1 LSDDSASPRILIADD
16 EPSVVDMLEG
26 VLIRQGYVVEVA
38 CDGDEVLSKVESCHP
53 DLILLD
59 VTMPKKDG
67 YEVLK
72 ILRQRKETADIPVMM
87 VTGRGDIPDKITG
100 LHLGAGDYLT
110 KPFNVEELVARVKV
124 HLKGKRGVEEKIKAE
139 KLVAL
144 STMIDGLAHEVRN
157 PLSVIGGFVH
167 ILLKKTEP
175 DDPRFQYVLA
185 ISREVNRLERM
196 MNDIGNLKGLAIGKK
211 SLVPANILVRDT
223 VQEMSDKLSVR
234 GITLSMDLEPSETEV
249 LADATHFKLGI
260 KKIIQNAIEAMQ
272 NGGMLTVR
280 TRLATDGLTIC
291 IIDTGPGIKEEHRR
305 FVFDP
310 FFTSKME
317 GAGLGLT
324 MALKIFQAHGGSISI
339 RSDPGKGAE
348 VIIYLPF
355 SSAQQSS

>member
-16 EPSVVDMLEG
+16 EPSVVEMLEG
-26 VLIRQGYVVEVA
+26 VLIRQGYVVEIA
-38 CDGDEVLSKVESCHP
+38 RDGDEVLAKTESCHP

-72 ILRQRKETADIPVMM
+72 ILREKKETADTPVIM

-100 LHLGAGDYLT
+100 LYLGAGDYLT
-110 KPFNVEELVARVKV
+110 KPFNVDELIARVKV

-157 PLSVIGGFVH
+157 PLSVIGGFVK
-167 ILLKKTEP
+167 ILLRKTEP
-175 DDPRFQYVLA
+175 DDPRFQYVAA

-196 MNDIGNLKGLAIGKK
+196 INDISDLK
-211 SLVPANILVRDT
+211 SLTIGEKSPVPANDLVRQAID
-223 VQEMSDKLSVR
+223 EMSDRLSVR
-234 GITLSMDLEPSETEV
+234 GIVLSLDLEPSETRV
-249 LADATHFKLGI
+249 LADAARFRLGVT
-260 KKIIQNAIEAMQ
+260 KIMQNAVEAMQ
-272 NGGMLTVR
+272 TGGKLTVR
-280 TRLATDGLTIC
+280 TRRTADGLTIC
-291 IIDTGPGIKEEHRR
+291 VIDTGPGIKEEHRR
-305 FVFDP
+305 FIFDP

-324 MALKIFQAHGGSISI
+324 MALKIFQAHRGNITFK
-339 RSDPGKGAE
+339 SDPGKGAE
-348 VIIYLPF
+348 VIISLPL
-355 SSAQQSS
+355 SIVQSSS